1 MFGIISSTT
10 LLVDGQYNSN
20 TGLKR
25 QSSAFFWPNHA
36 KLSAIRTQKSYDLL
50 QIHSNFSQFNSNL
63 NSTTFFPN
71 ITFSLLFFQTCPP
84 QFRAFLRFVIPTWRV
99 HFLSET
105 YGLRVASLSIWKH
118 YIFNWNL
125 RYTDIPLNYS
135 NSHHKHKEMW
145 LCGSPMQSLEKKIN
159 NTLNI

>member
-71 ITFSLLFFQTCPP
+71 ITFSLLFFSNLPSTVSCLSS
-84 QFRAFLRFVIPTWRV
+84 FRDPNLAGLFFVRN
-99 HFLSET
+99 
-105 YGLRVASLSIWKH
+105 LRVAGCFSFHMK
-118 YIFNWNL
+118 
-125 RYTDIPLNYS
+125 
-135 NSHHKHKEMW
+135 
-145 LCGSPMQSLEKKIN
+145 
-159 NTLNI
+159 TLHFQVKP